1 MDRLF
6 LDANVLFSAAYRA
19 DAGLL
24 RLWKLKSAVLCSS
37 RYAVEEARFNLAEAS
52 QRRRLDSLVM
62 RVSLF
67 ESGIGPLPPAITLPE
82 KDAPIFL
89 AAIEAR
95 ATHLLTGD
103 LRHFG
108 PYFGKRI
115 ESILILT
122 PGEYLRAVSGGR

>member
-19 DAGLL
+19 EAGML

-37 RYAVEEARFNLAEAS
+37 RYAVEEARFNLAEEK
-52 QRRRLDSLVM
+52 QHRRLDALVS
-62 RVSLF
+62 RLALF
-67 ESGIGPLPPAITLPE
+67 DTRLSQHPHGISLPE
-82 KDAPIFL
+82 KDVPILL

-95 ATHLLTGD
+95 ATHLVTGD

-108 PYFGKRI
+108 PYFGTRI
-115 ESILILT
+115 ENILVLT
-122 PGEYLRAVSGGR
+122 PGEYLRAIRGHQ